1 MFTIPVMLGSLWKS
15 HDAKTLAYRQV
26 RVFIIPQVS
35 ECWGEQ
41 GKPKGF
47 VPSPNKQL
55 WFFRVYSILKDIHV
69 MSYPRLTSKTCNR
82 NWTLGREPSA
92 RHLQATHAGEL
103 SRDVVATA
111 EHSYERC
118 LDVLK
123 FFFLKR
129 SGQVTCSHDL
139 LFLGDLFIKNKHFS
153 EILWWPKRIKQPFRD
168 LPPGNNQRS
177 AGRPEIAQPSQWK
190 QKIENSSD
198 HARHRAEKIS
208 VSTAMWPGST
218 GIKHIGIISYLRIN

>member
-1 MFTIPVMLGSLWKS
+1 
-15 HDAKTLAYRQV
+15 
-26 RVFIIPQVS
+26 VFIIPQVS

-69 MSYPRLTSKTCNR
+69 MSYPRLTSKTRNR

-123 FFFLKR
+123 FFF
-129 SGQVTCSHDL
+129 
-139 LFLGDLFIKNKHFS
+139 
-153 EILWWPKRIKQPFRD
+153 
-168 LPPGNNQRS
+168 
-177 AGRPEIAQPSQWK
+177 
-190 QKIENSSD
+190 
-198 HARHRAEKIS
+198 
-208 VSTAMWPGST
+208 
-218 GIKHIGIISYLRIN
+218 